1 MSELTES
8 QQTPFSPPGGT
19 ETQMSMIAFLQ
30 WYVHIQMA
38 VCCRHSAGPP
48 PPPSTISA
56 HPSSPPPSTISA
68 HPSSPPP
75 STISDHPSSPPPSTI
90 LDHPSSPPPFL
101 EPAIDQEVTSSP
113 PHPQPQLH
121 SGNMA
126 VLLRV
131 IVQCYFQHRKH
142 ETMKMSKWKMRM

>member
-8 QQTPFSPPGGT
+8 QQTPSSPPGGT

-56 HPSSPPPSTISA
+56 
-68 HPSSPPP
+68 
-75 STISDHPSSPPPSTI
+75 HPSSPPPSTI

-142 ETMKMSKWKMRM
+142 ETMKMSKWKMRT